1 MTKKRIILI
10 STLAAVF
17 VAVVVFIIARGFKQS
32 SEGIT
37 RYEWIQMLT
46 EAFEMTEA
54 GENAPYFSDVSS
66 DSPYFT
72 AVQASCEWDVID
84 KADRFDGDEKVNVKY
99 AVLTAMRAV
108 GAYRV
113 KLYLGLKDLPTE
125 DDYLK
130 LALDK
135 QLIENSK
142 LSSNVEK
149 EEAEMILEKAKELYQ
164 SELWLD
170 DYVDVKYAESA
181 KELDAGDVTEYN
193 AEKDEIK
200 VSAGA
205 LSGLS
210 VGDVIVFDNRDVG
223 TKVSKKVADIKQDGV
238 VLLTD
243 AALEETLEYL
253 AMSDIIPISSDEII
267 EGAKRL
273 HGREMTSSYG
283 TFKQKK
289 GAAVPVLNASTSYEG
304 VAIDVKFS
312 SDGASVTLT
321 SHAEN
326 EDVAFEIPGNFLR
339 KSSLD
344 MDDDTGTGNPAL
356 AFDGFAE
363 MSVDLKNIT
372 LGVQTDYSILSD
384 LNYLVIQADCDF
396 EPKFQV
402 GGGVEAVIPIASVPL
417 AGYGHLCGVMLDI
430 SLVVNLDGYAEFAL
444 EFTPQASFEYR
455 KNAGTR
461 NNMSVNLQKEDG
473 NICASLEAQA
483 QFAPT
488 VYILGDNIADIELE
502 AGAGASGEFTTRRK
516 SNITMCADIDFY
528 APIASFGWLNGD
540 GAYLAKWLPSGTISI
555 YTSDNA
561 PYRKKLHFERDKKGQ
576 WTLVPECTYKEGEYV
591 PNGDAIYYGE
601 FPSDFKKVNDHYE
614 AVGKLYVAAY
624 FPVDEVEQAN
634 VGDQLTCED
643 VDFTVTETGEG
654 EYTKDQDWDNGSKQ
668 SYKWCILD
676 GKYYTDTRDVLADV
690 DDDGTVNVSVYSS
703 YVMSMDINGN
713 SLPVFDYEA
722 GYLYILVDDNF
733 TFKTADFAPKDSL
746 PKGGTGEWCGVSF
759 WYDTDLES
767 NWRTPN
773 GRVEIYKDTGE
784 WGFGRKVIITK

>member
-17 VAVVVFIIARGFKQS
+17 VAAAAFIIARGFKQS
-32 SEGIT
+32 NEGIT

-46 EAFEMTEA
+46 ETFEMTEA
-54 GENAPYFSDVSS
+54 GEEAPYFSDVSS

-84 KADRFDGDEKVNVKY
+84 KAERFDGEKKITGKY

-108 GAYRV
+108 GAFRV
-113 KLYLGLKDLPTE
+113 KTYLGLNENPSE
-125 DDYLK
+125 DDYLN
-130 LALDK
+130 LALEK
-135 QLIENSK
+135 QLIDK
-142 LSSNVEK
+142 AQLSSNVRK
-149 EEAEMILEKAKELYQ
+149 EDAEIIIARARELYL
-164 SELWLD
+164 SELWRD
-170 DYVDVKYAESA
+170 DYVEVKYAEGVRALES
-181 KELDAGDVTEYN
+181 GDVIEYN
-193 AEKDEIK
+193 AADHELKLSDT
-200 VSAGA
+200 V

-210 VGDVIVFDNRDVG
+210 EGDIILFDDSQYV
-223 TKVSKKVADIKQDGV
+223 TKVSKKVEGIKPDGRV
-238 VLLTD
+238 VLTD
-243 AALEETLEYL
+243 ASLDETLEQL
-253 AMSDIIPISSDEII
+253 VMSDIIPVSSDDILAGVKNLNGDKI
-267 EGAKRL
+267 SAYSAPY
-273 HGREMTSSYG
+273 SSPKG
-283 TFKQKK
+283 T
-289 GAAVPVLNASTSYEG
+289 VMPVWDVSGSYEG
-304 VAIDVKFS
+304 VAVDVKFTS
-312 SDGASVTLT
+312 DKAEITVTSHGTGESVTYGIPGSYLKNSKLDLIDGNGKDGAAVTAAGY
-321 SHAEN
+321 AE
-326 EDVAFEIPGNFLR
+326 V
-339 KSSLD
+339 SL
-344 MDDDTGTGNPAL
+344 
-356 AFDGFAE
+356 
-363 MSVDLKNIT
+363 DLKNIA
-372 LGVQTDYSILSD
+372 LGVQTDYSVLND
-384 LNYLVIQADCDF
+384 FNYLAIQADCDF
-396 EPKFQV
+396 EPGIKV
-402 GGGVEAVIPIASVPL
+402 GGNVEAVLPIASVPL
-417 AGYGHLCGVMLDI
+417 AGVDKICGITLEIKLII
-430 SLVVNLDGYAEFAL
+430 SLDGYAEFAL
-444 EFTPQASFEYR
+444 EFNPQASFEYR
-455 KNAGTR
+455 KDAGVR
-461 NNMSVNLQKEDG
+461 YDMSSNLLNSEGQ
-473 NICASLEAQA
+473 ICATLETKARFEPA
-483 QFAPT
+483 L
-488 VYILGDNIADIELE
+488 YILNNNIADIELDT
-502 AGAGASGEFTTRRK
+502 GAGAEGKFVTRKK

-528 APIASFGWLNGD
+528 APIASFGWLND
-540 GAYLAKWLPSGTISI
+540 GESYLANFLPSGEIGI
-555 YTSDNA
+555 YSAENA
-561 PYRKKLHFERDKKGQ
+561 PFRKNMHYERDKSRK

-676 GKYYTDTRDVLADV
+676 GKYYTDTIDVLADV

-746 PKGGTGEWCGVSF
+746 PKGGTGEWCSVSF

-773 GRVEIYKDTGE
+773 GRVDIHKYTGE